1 MENKTKKSGFTLV
14 ELLVV
19 IAIIGILI
27 GLLLP
32 AVQAAREAARRMQC
46 TNNLKQLGLAAH
58 MHVDARNGNL
68 PIGARNWNYSTWVTF
83 ILPYI
88 EQTARYNMMSV
99 GYALYGSTSGPDGF
113 KYDPNDLTEGGCYRR
128 EQNRQAWQER
138 IPCYNCPS
146 DLQNNFYISGPSLPW
161 PKISYVACC
170 GSSAIGYEDDPFC
183 WAPSYWALHGAG
195 GNEAEIVERGG
206 GLFGMI
212 PKINGAHPDA
222 GQSRIIKFSGTNGMV
237 ALSKA
242 TDGTSNT
249 IAFSEVIQT
258 NSDTGHNANYSDF
271 RGGAYRGDGA
281 FFSCYYEPNT
291 NQPDEL
297 MSNGYCHTS
306 TKIVTTG
313 CPCVVETSTR
323 GYSEVRQ
330 SCRSHHSGGVNA
342 CMGDGSVRFFGD
354 TTNRDVF
361 RALGTASGGE
371 TINQ

>member
-1 MENKTKKSGFTLV
+1 
-14 ELLVV
+14 
-19 IAIIGILI
+19 
-27 GLLLP
+27 
-32 AVQAAREAARRMQC
+32 MQC

-58 MHVDARNGNL
+58 MHV
-68 PIGARNWNYSTWVTF
+68 GARNWNYSTWVTF

-113 KYDPNDLTEGGCYRR
+113 KYAPNDLTEGGCYRR

-146 DLQNNFYISGPSLPW
+146 DLQNNFYISGPSSPW

-183 WAPSYWALHGAG
+183 WVPSYWALHGAG

-206 GLFGMI
+206 GLFGSI
-212 PKINGAHPDA
+212 PRINGAHTDP

-258 NSDTGHNANYSDF
+258 NSDAGHNATTPTSAAARTAATELSSPATTSRIRINLTS
-271 RGGAYRGDGA
+271 
-281 FFSCYYEPNT
+281 SCQT
-291 NQPDEL
+291 
-297 MSNGYCHTS
+297 
-306 TKIVTTG
+306 VTATLR
-313 CPCVVETSTR
+313 P
-323 GYSEVRQ
+323 
-330 SCRSHHSGGVNA
+330 RS
-342 CMGDGSVRFFGD
+342 
-354 TTNRDVF
+354 
-361 RALGTASGGE
+361 
-371 TINQ
+371 